1 MEENT
6 IVFQIDK
13 IIWGNE
19 DGAKGKKVTKWKL
32 MRCEAVVDDSWPKL
46 FLKDKGK
53 SVPFLLTGEVGKPDY
68 ASQRFDGTGQWKYDS
83 QKNQFTFAA
92 SFITAHFPEPEDEE
106 GVIDFIRHAGARI
119 SLKVATA
126 IVKKFG
132 YDLRMIAQMP
142 DVVAAQ
148 IKGISYKSACKLAS
162 KVELLETT
170 SILLEELKQSGVSYN
185 DIVKI
190 AREYGTDSLD
200 VVRSNPYQMR
210 VVIGFVNCDKIALS
224 QGWKHDDPLRL
235 TGAVWSHYG
244 LMKGKRSSIMVPI
257 DELKV
262 ETLKG
267 LNRIEEK
274 VSEET
279 LAEHIEK
286 MIASHVA
293 VRNSLGTPDGKKKE
307 FFYAKEDYVCER
319 NLAQGLMKIARAG
332 TSERDKSVSDF
343 VSYAEDWV
351 DKGLNLSGKQKEAVI
366 NVAKNSVSVITGGPG
381 TGKTTCLKAIIDCY
395 SQAYPDSPI
404 VLMAPTGLAS
414 KRMSDATGRQAHTVH
429 KALGLVPKAHGFSG
443 FSQEGDTE
451 DLSGLIIVDESSM
464 LGMFVAE
471 FLVDTVIYTN
481 ATRIVFVGD
490 VDQLP
495 PVSQGTFFEDIIN
508 SGTIPVTRLDRN
520 FRQEAGSTIID
531 DAYAINAGNTEG
543 LKYANDFVFIPEKE
557 ADIAS
562 QIKKQFEES
571 MNAFGLA
578 QTFVLSPT
586 RKAGPLCTN
595 VLNPMLQELANP
607 ERPGRPFIKRGS
619 TTFRCGDRVM
629 CMKNYLDKDVVNGD
643 IGYIADIR
651 VGDSGDNELLIE
663 FDTHTVTFEFD
674 KLENLELAYAITVHK
689 SQGCEFNSIIIPASF
704 SQKVML
710 YRNLL
715 YTAVT
720 RAKKKV
726 TIVGQRSAINLAIKN
741 TPPKIEKSLLCLR
754 LRKLSSNA

>member
-1 MEENT
+1 MDEMT
-6 IVFQIDK
+6 IVFSVDK
-13 IIWGNE
+13 VIWGNE

-32 MRCEAVVDDSWPKL
+32 IRAVSVVDSSWPK
-46 FLKDKGK
+46 
-53 SVPFLLTGEVGKPDY
+53 PFLENMGKTTSFMLTGEMGKPDY
-68 ASQRFDGTGQWKYDS
+68 STQKFDATGQWRYDS
-83 QKNQFTFAA
+83 KKNQFTFAA
-92 SFITAHFPEPEDEE
+92 TFITAHFPKPEDEAD
-106 GVIDFIRHAGARI
+106 VVDFIRHAGARI
-119 SLKVATA
+119 SLKVANA
-126 IVKKFG
+126 IVSKFG
-132 YDLRMIAQMP
+132 YDLHEIAQMP

-148 IKGISYKSACKLAS
+148 TKGISYKSACKLSS

-170 SILLEELKQSGVSYN
+170 RILLDELKQSGVAYA

-190 AREYGTDSLD
+190 AREYGTDALD
-200 VVRSNPYQMR
+200 VVRGNPYQMR
-210 VVIGFVNCDKIALS
+210 VVVGFTTCDKIALS
-224 QGWKHDDPLRL
+224 EGFSYDNPLRL

-257 DELKV
+257 DELK
-262 ETLKG
+262 EKTLIG
-267 LNRIEEK
+267 LNKIPEEK
-274 VSEET
+274 VS
-279 LAEHIEK
+279 AEVLSDHIEK

-293 VRNSLGTPDGKKKE
+293 VRNSLAAPDGKKKV
-307 FFYAKEDYVCER
+307 FFYAKEDYICER
-319 NLAQGLMKIARAG
+319 NLAQELMKISGAKV
-332 TSERDKSVSDF
+332 SERDKSVADF

-366 NVAKNSVSVITGGPG
+366 NVARNTVSVITGGPG

-395 SQAYPDSPI
+395 SQTYPDSPV

-429 KALGLVPKAHGFSG
+429 KALGLVPKPHGFSG

-471 FLVDTVIYTN
+471 FLMETVIYTH

-543 LKYANDFVFIPEKE
+543 LKYASDFVFVSEKE
-557 ADIAS
+557 ADIAAE
-562 QIKKQFEES
+562 IEKQFAQS
-571 MNAFGLA
+571 VKDYGLA

-595 VLNPMLQELANP
+595 ILNPALQKLANP
-607 ERPGRPFIKRGS
+607 EKPGEPFIKRGS

-643 IGYIADIR
+643 IGYIVDIKQ
-651 VGDSGDNELLIE
+651 GESGDNEMLIK
-663 FDTHTVTFEFD
+663 FDTHTVAFEFD
-674 KLENLELAYAITVHK
+674 KFENIELAYAITVHK
-689 SQGCEFNSIIIPASF
+689 SQGCEFDSIIIPASF
-704 SQKVML
+704 TQKVML

-726 TIVGQRSAINLAIKN
+726 TIVGQLGAVNVAIKN

-754 LRKLSSNA
+754 LRKLSNV